1 MNPDDIKLFP
11 TGLDEDV
18 NMEPVPETFKV
29 SFRFRAASGIRESEI
44 YDLTKREISLS
55 EVILIGDPTEK
66 RIVLDGKNMF
76 HASDQMFVAV
86 GHIVKYL
93 KIRDGEPFPYLPKP
107 LTAPKGGR
115 KIDILKSIDDPRV
128 KSWIE
133 DIMNEDKNHF
143 IIIAKMADWLD
154 INCLLHLASATI
166 ASLLSG
172 VDRSNYNTVFRDVS
186 SSRGSGSGPVLGDRK
201 RARFFDFESNA
212 PQSSRPSSLVPIAPM
227 GTAFRT
233 RSSSP
238 SSLVPIAP
246 MGTAFH
252 TRSSPPSS
260 PVSNLTRQ
268 IPDAPKKKN
277 RRS

>member
-66 RIVLDGKNMF
+66 RIVLDGNMF

-115 KIDILKSIDDPRV
+115 KIDILKSINDPRV

-133 DIMNEDKNHF
+133 DIMNEDKNQF

-227 GTAFRT
+227 GTAF
-233 RSSSP
+233 
-238 SSLVPIAP
+238 
-246 MGTAFH
+246 H

-260 PVSNLTRQ
+260 PVSNLTRKT
-268 IPDAPKKKN
+268 PDAPKKKN